1 MREDFPTSEVCFI
14 VVQSVEKLE
23 NLMITQTSVK
33 DQPLT
38 FRLTPEQQDIRDM
51 VREIAQKE
59 FAPRAAEID
68 REHRFPRENFEL
80 LAQSDLL
87 GLIFPEEYGG
97 VGLDHVSYSLVVEE
111 LAKACATTSV
121 MYSAHVSLT
130 AAPVYQWG
138 NEEQKQKFLAPMAR
152 GEKLGAFCLSEPGS
166 GTDSA
171 AARCRATLNG
181 DHFVLTGAK
190 NWITNGIEADY
201 YLVIAQT
208 DPALKHKGL
217 VALMVE
223 KGAPGFTFGKLEDK
237 LGIKGSST
245 CQTIFE
251 ETPVPVEN
259 MLGGIGDG
267 FKVAMSTL
275 DGGRIGIASQA
286 VGIAQGAWDH
296 ASAYSKEREAFGKT
310 INNFQ
315 AIQFMLVEMATE
327 IDAARLLTWNAC
339 VAQDAG
345 AKFTKEAAMA
355 KLYASEVAMRS
366 TVKCVQIFGGYG
378 YVTDYP
384 AERYMRDAKITEI
397 YEGTSEV
404 QRIVIATNMLKGQ

>member
-1 MREDFPTSEVCFI
+1 MLTDTGLKDAPLSFQLTQE
-14 VVQSVEKLE
+14 QS
-23 NLMITQTSVK
+23 
-33 DQPLT
+33 
-38 FRLTPEQQDIRDM
+38 DIQEM

-68 REHRFPRENFEL
+68 KNHRFPRENWEL
-80 LAQSDLL
+80 LGASDLC

-97 VGLDHVSYSLVVEE
+97 VGLDHVCYSIAVEE
-111 LAKACATTSV
+111 IAKCCATTSV

-130 AAPVYQWG
+130 AGPIYQWG
-138 NEEQKQKFLAPMAR
+138 NEEQRQRLLAPMSR
-152 GEKLGAFCLSEPGS
+152 GEKMGAFCLSEPGS
-166 GTDSA
+166 GSDSA
-171 AARCRATLNG
+171 AAKCTAVLKG
-181 DHFVLTGAK
+181 DHFIVNGVK

-217 VALMVE
+217 VALIIE
-223 KGAPGFTFGKLEDK
+223 KGSKGFTFGKLEDK

-245 CQTIFE
+245 CQVIYE
-251 ETPVPVEN
+251 DTPVPVEN
-259 MLGGIGDG
+259 MLGNIGDG

-296 ASAYSKEREAFGKT
+296 AFKYAKEREAFGKT
-310 INNFQ
+310 INKLQ
-315 AIQFMLVEMATE
+315 AIQFMLTDMQTE
-327 IDAARLLTWNAC
+327 IDAARLLTYDAC
-339 VAQDAG
+339 VAQDRG
-345 AKFTKEAAMA
+345 ERFTKQAAMA
-355 KLYASEVAMRS
+355 KLYAAEVAMRS

-397 YEGTSEV
+397 YEGTSEI
-404 QRIVIATNMLKGQ
+404 QRLVIASNLLKGQ

>member
-1 MREDFPTSEVCFI
+1 
-14 VVQSVEKLE
+14 
-23 NLMITQTSVK
+23 
-33 DQPLT
+33 
-38 FRLTPEQQDIRDM
+38 
-51 VREIAQKE
+51 
-59 FAPRAAEID
+59 
-68 REHRFPRENFEL
+68 
-80 LAQSDLL
+80 
-87 GLIFPEEYGG
+87 
-97 VGLDHVSYSLVVEE
+97 
-111 LAKACATTSV
+111 

-130 AAPVYQWG
+130 ASPVYLWG

-171 AARCRATLNG
+171 AARCHATLNG
-181 DHFVLTGAK
+181 DHFLLTGAK

-208 DPALKHKGL
+208 DSALKHKGL

-223 KGAPGFTFGKLEDK
+223 KGAKGFTFGKLEDK
-237 LGIKGSST
+237 LGIKGSAT

-251 ETPVPVEN
+251 DTPVPVEN
-259 MLGGIGDG
+259 MLGKVGDG

-296 ASAYSKEREAFGKT
+296 AFKYSKEREAFGKT

-315 AIQFMLVEMATE
+315 AIQFMLAEMATE
-327 IDAARLLTWNAC
+327 IDAARLLTYNAS

-345 AKFTKEAAMA
+345 RKFTKEAAMA
-355 KLYASEVAMRS
+355 KLYGSEVAMRS

-384 AERYMRDAKITEI
+384 VERYMRDAKITEI